1 MLSLGT
7 DVVMVARFR
16 FALQRTPTIRE
27 RLFTLTELDYAEA
40 QADPAVTLAAR
51 FAAKEAVMKAMH
63 AGIGTVKFKDIEIR
77 RHSTGAPQVVLFDSA
92 LARQETLGIASWL
105 VSLSHTDEVALAVAI
120 GQA

>member
-7 DVVMVARFR
+7 DVVMVERFR

-40 QADPAVTLAAR
+40 QADPAVALAAR

-63 AGIGTVKFKDIEIR
+63 SGIGTVKFKDIEIR
-77 RHSTGAPQVVLFDSA
+77 RHATGAPQIVLHNSA
-92 LARQETLGIASWL
+92 LAQQEALGIASWL

>member
-27 RLFTLTELDYAEA
+27 RLFTTTELAYADS
-40 QADPAVTLAAR
+40 QADPAVVLAAR
-51 FAAKEAVMKAMH
+51 FAAKEAVMKAMQS
-63 AGIGTVKFKDIEIR
+63 GIGSVKFKDIEIR
-77 RHSTGAPQVVLFDSA
+77 RHATGAPQVALSDSA